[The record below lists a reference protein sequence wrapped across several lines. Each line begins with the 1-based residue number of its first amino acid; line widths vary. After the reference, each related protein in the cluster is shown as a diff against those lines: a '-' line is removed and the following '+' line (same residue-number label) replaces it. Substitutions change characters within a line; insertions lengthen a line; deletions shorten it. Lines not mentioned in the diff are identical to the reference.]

1 MKKKIYEIVEMSNG
15 LKMMSILPINATGI
29 AEAYCTVRNNP
40 MGFSE
45 GTYGPFSCNIYKKL
59 GLDNG
64 IKDFKLCCDALN
76 VRPDHVITNRLTALT
91 SIVRNVDETTLI
103 GYDIFDEVNAPRA
116 DGLVTTSPDVCLF
129 NYAADCAVV
138 LLCDPIKRVIGSLH
152 ASWKGS
158 LLGII
163 EHEITS
169 FSNIYGSR
177 AEDIIAVVMPSISI
191 ESFEVGPDCAEQ
203 FIQAGFSEFVDSTT
217 YEKPHV
223 DLPKVN
229 HAILKKC
236 GLCEENIYV
245 IDDLCTYRDENI
257 FHSFRRGPI
266 DEEGRH
272 LNGMN
277 GYFIKFTNK

>member
-1 MKKKIYEIVEMSNG
+1 MQKKIYEIVEMPNG

-45 GTYGPFSCNIYKKL
+45 GTCGPFYCNIYKKL

-103 GYDIFDEVNAPRA
+103 GYDILDEVNAPRA
-116 DGLVTTSPDVCLF
+116 DGLVTDSTDVCLF
-129 NYAADCAVV
+129 NYAADCAIIMFV
-138 LLCDPIKRVIGSLH
+138 DPKTHVIGSLH

-163 EHEITS
+163 ENEIQS
-169 FSNIYGSR
+169 FKDNYNSKT
-177 AEDIIAVVMPSISI
+177 EDIIAVVMPSIGI
-191 ESFEVGPDCAEQ
+191 ESFEVGVDCAEQ
-203 FIQAGFSEFVDSTT
+203 FIQAGFAEFVDSTSF
-217 YEKPHV
+217 EKPHV
-223 DLPKVN
+223 DLSKVN
-229 HAILKKC
+229 RAILKKC
-236 GLCEENIYV
+236 GLIDENIYV
-245 IDDLCTYRDENI
+245 IDDLCTYRDAEI

-277 GYFIKFTNK
+277 GYFIKFV

>member
-1 MKKKIYEIVEMSNG
+1 MQKKIYEIVEMPNG

-45 GTYGPFSCNIYKKL
+45 GTCGPFSCNIYKKL

-103 GYDIFDEVNAPRA
+103 GYDILDEVNAPRA
-116 DGLVTTSPDVCLF
+116 DGLVTDSTDVCLF
-129 NYAADCAVV
+129 NYAADCAIIMFV
-138 LLCDPIKRVIGSLH
+138 DPKTRVIGSLH

-163 EHEITS
+163 ENEIQS
-169 FSNIYGSR
+169 FKENYNSK
-177 AEDIIAVVMPSISI
+177 AEDIIAVVMPSIGI
-191 ESFEVGPDCAEQ
+191 ESFEVGIDCAEQ
-203 FIQAGFSEFVDSTT
+203 FIQAGFVEFVDSASF
-217 YEKPHV
+217 EKPHV
-223 DLPKVN
+223 DLSKVN
-229 HAILKKC
+229 RTILKKC
-236 GLCEENIYV
+236 GLIEENIYV
-245 IDDLCTYRDENI
+245 IDDLCTYRDVEI

-277 GYFIKFTNK
+277 GYFIKFV